1 MDIYNSTQ
9 TTQRSFL
16 LASQQQQ
23 VALNSSTLITS
34 TLQATLSNSD
44 AITAQLQGQLQQL
57 RNQRY
62 APYQPYV
69 PPVIPSSVMELR
81 MKTANVG
88 VPMSVFTI
96 ADCKGSQFVTR

>member
-1 MDIYNSTQ
+1 MDIYNSAQ

-23 VALNSSTLITS
+23 FALNSSTLITS
-34 TLQATLSNSD
+34 TLQTTLSNAD
-44 AITAQLQGQLQQL
+44 TITAQLQGQLQQV

-62 APYQPYV
+62 VPYQPYV
-69 PPVIPSSVMELR
+69 PTVLPSSVLELQR
-81 MKTANVG
+81 KTANAG

-96 ADCKGSQFVTR
+96 ANCRGSQFVTK